1 MILDN
6 IKSLSI
12 VLLVCV
18 CAYQHIK
25 LDNYQKEAIRAQE
38 QVRLQTVELNNQI
51 DEINKARED
60 EQQEAKATIS
70 DLRKRVSDGVR
81 INNRKAVSNSAGF
94 ATGEG
99 PCELSGAVANSL
111 IDIAERAD
119 ENARKLNQCIDAYNL
134 IRK

>member
-38 QVRLQTVELNNQI
+38 QARLQTVELNNQI
-51 DEINKARED
+51 DEINKAREN

-70 DLRKRVSDGVR
+70 DLR
-81 INNRKAVSNSAGF
+81 INNRKAVSSSTSTTA
-94 ATGEG
+94 GEG
-99 PCELSGAVANSL
+99 SCELSGAVANSL